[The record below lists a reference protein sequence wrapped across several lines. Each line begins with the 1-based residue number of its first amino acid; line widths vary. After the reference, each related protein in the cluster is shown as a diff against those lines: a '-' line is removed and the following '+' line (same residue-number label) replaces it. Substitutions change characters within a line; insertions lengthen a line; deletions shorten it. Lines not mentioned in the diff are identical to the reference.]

1 MRGKKMAFREQIF
14 GYYFCETLFLTE
26 EAISF
31 CNNGK
36 GGFLPLRL
44 RPKASIIIEQRNG
57 KQLNTANSSQPLN
70 SMCELFL
77 G

>member
-1 MRGKKMAFREQIF
+1 MRGKKKAFREQIF

-31 CNNGK
+31 CHNGK

-44 RPKASIIIEQRNG
+44 RPKASIIIEAKKWQAI
-57 KQLNTANSSQPLN
+57 KHSQLVSA
-70 SMCELFL
+70 FK
-77 G
+77 